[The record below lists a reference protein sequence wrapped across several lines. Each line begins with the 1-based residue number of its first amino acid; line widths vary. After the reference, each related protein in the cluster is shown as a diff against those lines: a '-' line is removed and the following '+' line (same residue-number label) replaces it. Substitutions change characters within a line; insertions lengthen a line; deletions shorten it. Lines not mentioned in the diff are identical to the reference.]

1 MAWLTAVLQAI
12 PWWLWLLLALAS
24 VPAAMFA
31 AATALGLASAT
42 GANHHSLTPRQR
54 RMGRM
59 GYVAALAA
67 VPGSIGLGLLALAAM
82 VWSLST

>member
-1 MAWLTAVLQAI
+1 VTLLGTLFNAI
-12 PWWLWLLLALAS
+12 PWWLWLLFAAAS
-24 VPAAMFA
+24 VPSAMFA

-42 GANHHSLTPRQR
+42 GTHHHALSRRQR

-67 VPGSIGLGLLALAAM
+67 VPGSIGLGVLALAAM
-82 VWSLST
+82 VWALLR